1 MEERSTVAHFL
12 KKDSCLFPSL
22 PPSFFVMT
30 GRKGS
35 LRGGEEDP
43 VLLVKEELEAMKK
56 TIAGLQKENKQIK
69 EQCRLL
75 KADNND
81 LKTKVKEM
89 EERQNKA
96 DMRVDSAM
104 KEVHKSHES
113 FADKLKK
120 NLGNPGGQVVAR
132 EFANLQDR
140 RFNIIIRGVQ
150 ESQADEGLD
159 RKEHDRCQAV
169 KVATEAGMDRH
180 LFEGSVVTVRRLGKR
195 NEEHSYRPMLVKLSS
210 QDIREQTLLA
220 GRSRKIRDYN
230 SMASTRYR
238 IDPDLS
244 KEQMEDLKRMREE
257 AANKSGNGVKFYVVG
272 RENPVMRSRQ
282 MTEEER
288 QKQGES

>member
-1 MEERSTVAHFL
+1 
-12 KKDSCLFPSL
+12 
-22 PPSFFVMT
+22 
-30 GRKGS
+30 
-35 LRGGEEDP
+35 
-43 VLLVKEELEAMKK
+43 
-56 TIAGLQKENKQIK
+56 
-69 EQCRLL
+69 
-75 KADNND
+75 
-81 LKTKVKEM
+81 M

-104 KEVHKSHES
+104 KEVHKNHET

-159 RKEHDRCQAV
+159 RKEHDRREAV
-169 KVATEAGMDRH
+169 KVASEAGMDRH
-180 LFEGSVVTVRRLGKR
+180 LFEGSVVTVRRLGKS

-230 SMASTRYR
+230 AMASTRYR

-288 QKQGES
+288 QKEEAL